1 MQSEKPREAKKAQE
15 NKLFAQPV
23 PQQGVFMAT
32 KKREDQSVA
41 AKLSDE
47 VAEGIDSGTY
57 SEFLHQWVENVSAIY
72 DPAANA
78 AQGCAPVMEVVYHN
92 GHVEDVQP
100 ARSCGEASDRLFEE
114 AIRNSIKPPMPTS
127 FANEV
132 IPLIFYAGMKR

>member
-1 MQSEKPREAKKAQE
+1 MQSEKPQTAKKAQE

-23 PQQGVFMAT
+23 PQQGIFMAT

-47 VAEGIDSGTY
+47 AADGMDSGTY

-72 DPAANA
+72 DPAQNA
-78 AQGCAPVMEVVYHN
+78 ARGCAPVMDVTYRN
-92 GHVEDVQP
+92 GHVEDVEPLQ
-100 ARSCGEASDRLFEE
+100 SCGQASDRLFAE
-114 AIRNSIKPPMPTS
+114 AIRNSVKPPMPTS
-127 FANEV
+127 FANAE

>member
-92 GHVEDVQP
+92 GHVENVQP